1 MNARRYLLTGTVLG
15 AALIGAPSLAF
26 VAYSAGYQAGA
37 GAPAVAA
44 APTQPQPAAMTGGLC
59 SIPNISAVCGVDPA
73 PATSPPTTPL
83 RPVATTGL
91 CSIPDISSLC
101 PVR

>member
-1 MNARRYLLTGTVLG
+1 MNARSSLLAGTALG

-26 VAYSAGYQAGA
+26 VAYSAGYQAGTEA
-37 GAPAVAA
+37 PSMRPAVAA
-44 APTQPQPAAMTGGLC
+44 PVGERWGMCA
-59 SIPNISAVCGVDPA
+59 IPNISDLCGTDPN
-73 PATSPPTTPL
+73 PLPMPTAPL

-91 CSIPDISSLC
+91 CAIPNISPHC